1 MTTTPTTDDSLEES
15 DPIIDAIA
23 KALEDNADKWVSK
36 TDGDVHIALEVAA
49 AIMLE
54 VVGEGYCN
62 GECHLDEF
70 HSVLESIR
78 ECETMTTRD
87 EILAMLEVSDD
98 ASRP

>member
-1 MTTTPTTDDSLEES
+1 MTTTPTTDDSLES

-23 KALEDNADKWVSK
+23 KALEDNAERWVSK
-36 TDGDVHIALEVAA
+36 TDGDIHIALEVAA

-62 GECHLDEF
+62 AECHLDEF
-70 HSVLESIR
+70 HSVLETVRNASD
-78 ECETMTTRD
+78 TAKRD

-98 ASRP
+98 ASRA